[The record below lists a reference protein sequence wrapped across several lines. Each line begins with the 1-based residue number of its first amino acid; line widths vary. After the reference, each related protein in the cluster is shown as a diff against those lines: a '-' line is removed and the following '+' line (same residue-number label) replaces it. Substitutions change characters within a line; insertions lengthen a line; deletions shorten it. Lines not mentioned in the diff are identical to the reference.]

1 MSISSKV
8 KAVLAVGDKKMGDVP
23 EVLGLT
29 RQAVS
34 AKVVRNSFSVSDVV
48 RIMDYLGGQMILR
61 TFDGIE
67 VPITL
72 DDVEKSVDIPSQ
84 T

>member
-48 RIMDYLGGQMILR
+48 RIMDYLGGQVILR
-61 TFDGIE
+61 TSDGIE
-67 VPITL
+67 VPVTL

>member
-29 RQAVS
+29 RQAVN

-48 RIMDYLGGQMILR
+48 RIMDYLGGQVILR
-61 TFDGIE
+61 TSDGIE
-67 VPITL
+67 VPVTL